1 MTIARAAVLLGML
14 ALAFNGCSS
23 YKQVN
28 DSSDGDNGKTK
39 NRPSSLSR

>member
-1 MTIARAAVLLGML
+1 MTIARVAVLVGLF
-14 ALAFNGCSS
+14 ALAFNGCSN

-28 DSSDGDNGKTK
+28 DSSDGDNGKFK